1 MARFRFGRPDRVTPL
16 HYVCFGLFWAGAA
29 VALAHRTAQG
39 VIAGI
44 VLMVATAATVR
55 ISRRRGRR

>member
-1 MARFRFGRPDRVTPL
+1 VTPL

-44 VLMVATAATVR
+44 VIMVATAATVR